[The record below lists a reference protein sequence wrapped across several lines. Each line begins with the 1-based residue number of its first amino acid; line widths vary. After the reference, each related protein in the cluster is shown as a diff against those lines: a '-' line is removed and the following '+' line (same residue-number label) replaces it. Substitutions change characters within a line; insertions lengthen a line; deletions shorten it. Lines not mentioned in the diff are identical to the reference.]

1 MEIMVRWGGLY
12 PFIFYF
18 LLVVY
23 LTPPVFDVESP
34 VSIISLGS
42 GLSDHVVFHYWV
54 VDQSLSI
61 ITCYQGLWLKYLL
74 ILPYIPSHHSH
85 SAAATFSSSSSNVSS
100 FPVVHTL
107 HPIMSTPQAASWFQE
122 PSSPLPTPS
131 TTIPKICNH
140 PLCSFPYF
148 QSLHFITPHKIRGC
162 NKWQTARFDNIGI
175 RSPSIHT
182 AIQSSKLSSY
192 KKQQ

>member
-1 MEIMVRWGGLY
+1 MVRWGGLY

-74 ILPYIPSHHSH
+74 IYHTYLLTIPTLLLLLSQ
-85 SAAATFSSSSSNVSS
+85 AAAAMYLHFQWFTHYTPSCPPHKQRLDSRNHHLPSPPPQLQFLKYATIRCVHSPTFS
-100 FPVVHTL
+100 
-107 HPIMSTPQAASWFQE
+107 
-122 PSSPLPTPS
+122 
-131 TTIPKICNH
+131 
-140 PLCSFPYF
+140 LCIS
-148 QSLHFITPHKIRGC
+148 
-162 NKWQTARFDNIGI
+162 
-175 RSPSIHT
+175 
-182 AIQSSKLSSY
+182 
-192 KKQQ
+192 